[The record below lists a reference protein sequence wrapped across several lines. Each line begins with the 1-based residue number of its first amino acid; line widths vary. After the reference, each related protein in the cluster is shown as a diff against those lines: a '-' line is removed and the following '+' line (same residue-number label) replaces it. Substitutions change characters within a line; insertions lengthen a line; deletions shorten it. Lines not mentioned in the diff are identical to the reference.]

1 MDGVESGGLD
11 VCHSL
16 TKMKTLHD
24 CRLFG
29 FLVIT
34 GAKGPINVGEE
45 SEENDTVLFLSH
57 LVATLYDFLLCC
69 IRSIVGRTEKGR
81 RLIKCNGSKVRASMQ
96 RDWNRGKGIAREAS
110 DSKIQQIGQSYG
122 LESATLFYQTIITV
136 ETLGAK

>member
-57 LVATLYDFLLCC
+57 LRF
-69 IRSIVGRTEKGR
+69 RSIVGRTEKGR

>member
-1 MDGVESGGLD
+1 M
-11 VCHSL
+11 
-16 TKMKTLHD
+16 
-24 CRLFG
+24 
-29 FLVIT
+29 I

-57 LVATLYDFLLCC
+57 LRF
-69 IRSIVGRTEKGR
+69 RSIVGRTEKGR